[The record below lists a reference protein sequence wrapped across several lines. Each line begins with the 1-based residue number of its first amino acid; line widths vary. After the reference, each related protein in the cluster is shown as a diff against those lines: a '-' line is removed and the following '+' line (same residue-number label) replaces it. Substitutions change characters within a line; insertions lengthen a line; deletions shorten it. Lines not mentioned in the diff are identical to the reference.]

1 MKKAKR
7 EKLESAGW
15 RIGSSE
21 DFLALSKE
29 EAAFVEMKLALADS
43 VRRRRQARKLTQTQ
57 LAKMVGSSQSRI
69 AKMEVADPSVS
80 IDLLMKTLLTMGAS
94 RTELARVIS
103 RRKSKA
109 RAAQLII
116 NQPKFYNAPPR
127 MRHSDCRIHGRVRP
141 AAFAQSPVTSL
152 FSRVDGV
159 ARLLLSMR
167 TPCCITFSCRGNRKM
182 VRRSWINSKTRR
194 VSGLW

>member
-1 MKKAKR
+1 VKKAKR
-7 EKLESAGW
+7 EKLEGAGW
-15 RIGSSE
+15 RVGSAE
-21 DFLALSKE
+21 DFLELSKE

-69 AKMEVADPSVS
+69 AKMEVGDPSVS

-109 RAAQLII
+109 RAA
-116 NQPKFYNAPPR
+116 
-127 MRHSDCRIHGRVRP
+127 
-141 AAFAQSPVTSL
+141 
-152 FSRVDGV
+152 
-159 ARLLLSMR
+159 
-167 TPCCITFSCRGNRKM
+167 
-182 VRRSWINSKTRR
+182 
-194 VSGLW
+194 